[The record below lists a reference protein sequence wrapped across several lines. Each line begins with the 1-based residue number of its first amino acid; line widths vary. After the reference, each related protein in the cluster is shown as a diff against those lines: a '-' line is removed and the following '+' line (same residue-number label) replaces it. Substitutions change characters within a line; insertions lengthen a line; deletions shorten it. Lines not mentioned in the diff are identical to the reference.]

1 MASALTPTRLREWLE
16 GISLD
21 TLREIAAAVTRELD
35 RREGRQKYR
44 LPYEG

>member
-16 GISLD
+16 SITLD
-21 TLREIAAAVTRELD
+21 ELREIAALMNAELD

-44 LPYEG
+44 LPCKG